1 MKRGMV
7 AMAAALVMAAGMP
20 AVAQEGGV
28 KTAQPAK
35 AREVAPGVKV
45 ERIADLQVGDK
56 APELKIAEWVKG
68 DPVTSFE
75 KGRVYVVEFWA
86 TWCGPCIA
94 GMPHLSELQKEYK
107 SKDVRIIGVNIWDDT
122 TKVAPFMADK
132 GGDEKMQYTV
142 AIEEKIP
149 DTDARRTGWM
159 AKEWMEA
166 SGQQGIPSAF
176 IVDQKGFVAWIGH
189 PMTMDEPLKEIVAG
203 EWDIAKAAKK
213 YVDEKRVEV
222 RFSEYMTAIRSGN
235 TAKAYGVAK
244 ELIEGPAWDNAQMLN
259 TLAWYIV
266 DPDAKVEPRDAELG
280 LKIAERAS
288 ELTKHE
294 NAMILD
300 TYAWALWFAGQQD
313 KALEVQEKAV
323 ALAPANMKEQLSEAL
338 ERMKKMKSGG

>member
-7 AMAAALVMAAGMP
+7 AMAAALVMAAGMS
-20 AVAQEGGV
+20 AMAQEGGV

-122 TKVAPFMADK
+122 TKVAPFMTGK

-149 DTDARRTGWM
+149 DTDTRRTGWM

-189 PMTMDEPLKEIVAG
+189 PMTMDEPLKEIVSG

-213 YVDEKRVEV
+213 YVDEKKVEV
-222 RFSEYMTAIRSGN
+222 RFSEYMTAIRSGD

-244 ELIEGPAWDNAQMLN
+244 ELIGGPAWDNAQMLN

-323 ALAPANMKEQLSEAL
+323 SLAPANMKEQLSEAL